1 MVAPETLQETLQE
14 TLTFEQVRGLLA
26 HRFPFLMIDR
36 VTQIERGKRLL
47 ALKHVTGNELCF
59 LGHFPEQA
67 IFPGVLILEAMAQSV
82 SLLDLLS
89 RDRDRPPAK
98 YLGSTN
104 AKFLVP
110 VTPGDSMEIE
120 AVLVKQANRGVIG
133 SVRVYVQGKAVARGE
148 IALGTG
154 EGI

>member
-1 MVAPETLQETLQE
+1 MVESETLQETLS
-14 TLTFEQVRGLLA
+14 FEQVRRILA

-36 VTQIERGKRLL
+36 VTEIERGKRLM

-89 RDRDRPPAK
+89 RETDRPPAK
-98 YLGSTN
+98 YLGSIS

-110 VTPGDSMEIE
+110 VIPGDSLAIE
-120 AVLVKQANRGVIG
+120 AVLVKQATRGVIG
-133 SVRVYVQGKAVARGE
+133 NVHVYVDGKTVARGE
-148 IALGTG
+148 IAMGTG
-154 EGI
+154 ESL